1 MAKYISNRQQNL
13 KIGIVS
19 YTENQTVLEVTG
31 NVGIGSTSPSAL
43 LDVSGSL
50 KCAGKFVQNSTTQS
64 ITGTNQTLTLN
75 VAAAAV
81 HIVSMA
87 SGATITTISYSNRD
101 SNPAVNTLMLVVKYA
116 GTASITFTSV
126 IWANDVTPTLTG
138 TNGYADVFML
148 TSYKGGAGTPVWIG
162 TVVAQGLV
170 STNL

>member
-1 MAKYISNRQQNL
+1 MDTSLKRCHSESN
-13 KIGIVS
+13 GIAN
-19 YTENQTVLEVTG
+19 YT
-31 NVGIGSTSPSAL
+31 
-43 LDVSGSL
+43 LDVNGSIYTSGKL
-50 KCAGKFVQNSTTQS
+50 VQNSTTQS
-64 ITGTNQTLTLN
+64 ITGTNQTMSLN
-75 VAAAAV
+75 VASAAV

-126 IWANDVTPTLTG
+126 IWANDVAPTLTG

-162 TVVAQGLV
+162 TVVAQALV